1 MSRTQ
6 KKANCSLKEIAEKLV
21 ISKGAVSLALN
32 DSKKIS
38 ATTKK
43 SVQDMAKKLGYKKN
57 PLVSRVMSSLK
68 GNRNKAFLETIV
80 LINANIAQDASEKYP
95 IFAEYIKGINEEAQ
109 ELGYVVYPVWLHE
122 PSLSP
127 KRLCDILTSRGIRGG
142 VIIGHINDTILPE
155 KFVDV
160 WQNFKFVSAGLRT
173 FNPTLDFISADK
185 FLIARYATEILINR
199 GYKRPALVIDE
210 HIDELVEGRFV
221 GGFLRTQLQLPENA
235 RIPPFTNVA
244 LAMKNS
250 KIFFDWI
257 SKYKPDA
264 IFTVSNYT
272 ANWIKSKEVSQELPS
287 KTKFVELERKSTNDG
302 WIAIDKNYELVGRLA
317 VRKLFELLNTPTRLK
332 DINVP
337 TATIVQP
344 SLNKSI

>member
-1 MSRTQ
+1 MPKIQ
-6 KKANCSLKEIAEKLV
+6 KKTNCTLKEIADILG

-38 ATTKK
+38 DSRKK
-43 SVQDMAKKLGYKKN
+43 EVLKIAKKLGYKKN

-68 GNRNKAFLETIV
+68 SNRGEKFLETIV
-80 LINANIAQDASEKYP
+80 LINANLTKDADEKYP
-95 IFAEYIKGINEEAQ
+95 IFAEYIKRINEEAQ
-109 ELGYVVYPVWLHE
+109 ELGYAVYPVWLHE
-122 PSLSP
+122 PTLSP
-127 KRLCDILTSRGIRGG
+127 KRLCDILVSRGIRGG
-142 VIIGHINDTILPE
+142 IIIGHINDTILPE
-155 KFVDV
+155 KFNDI
-160 WQNFKFVSAGLRT
+160 WQNFSFVSAGLRT

-185 FLIARYATEILINR
+185 FLIARYATEILIKK
-199 GYKRPALVIDE
+199 GYQRPALVIDE

-221 GGFLRTQLQLPENA
+221 GGFLRTQLQLPEAN
-235 RIPPFTNVA
+235 RIPPFTKVA
-244 LAMKNS
+244 QAMDNPE
-250 KIFFDWI
+250 IFFSWLL
-257 SKYKPDA
+257 KHKPDA

-272 ANWIKSKEVSQELPS
+272 ANWLKSKNVSQKIS
-287 KTKFVELERKSTNDG
+287 ASTTFVELERKSAKDG

-317 VRKLFELLNTPTRLK
+317 VRKLFELLNTPARLK